1 MSDEA
6 ARFFDAIARRYDR
19 VYALSGADS
28 KERMKRVL
36 AAIGSKKE
44 VLVLGIGTG
53 RELPALL
60 DAGHV
65 PTGFD
70 ISAEMIAL
78 CNKRSRTCP
87 IVQGDFWRP
96 LPFGDGSFDAVI
108 ALHGTLAHPPSLEA
122 LSSLAKELVRVMRPS
137 GIFVAE
143 VPAGEATIAAERE
156 GLAVEETKDGFVHH
170 DAVANVSIRGILLR
184 AEQWRAALSPLA
196 VKASPL
202 GDREHLLVAMR

>member
-28 KERMKRVL
+28 KERMRRVL
-36 AAIGSKKE
+36 EAIDGKKE
-44 VLVLGIGTG
+44 MLVLGIGTG

-60 DAGHV
+60 DAGHE

-78 CNKRSRTCP
+78 CNKRRRTCP
-87 IVQGDFWRP
+87 IVQGDFWQP
-96 LPFGDGSFDAVI
+96 LPFGDGSFDAAI

-122 LSSLAKELVRVMRPS
+122 LAALAKELVRVLRPS

-143 VPAGEATIAAERE
+143 VPAGEAAIEATRE
-156 GLAVEETKDGFVHH
+156 GMNVEATSEGFVHH
-170 DAVANVSIRGILLR
+170 DVVANVSIHGILLR
-184 AEQWRAALSPLA
+184 AEQWRAALAPLA
-196 VKASPL
+196 VKTTPL